1 MIESPVVTII
11 TCTFNNERTIKRTI
25 DSIQSQDFSNW
36 ELIIIDADSS
46 DLTLKY
52 ISDFMAT
59 DTRIKLISL
68 EYQSPWE
75 ESTLFG
81 LEAAKGRYSF
91 ILDADDFVK
100 SNYIS
105 SLLNCFVDK
114 ELICAAGNLMLI
126 TEDQLAFLD
135 NPSNYKNFKFTAW
148 VPKWI
153 RISGALLTPESF
165 GLVNCVYGLW
175 QTSCLMQIRKLDEF
189 TKSVHQDQYFIL
201 NALNMGRIKYTNTT
215 THVREIKG
223 TPKTQLKKTF
233 SLKELRFTFL
243 FQLLKTIPP
252 NKIYLTWIIKNISLA
267 SFVYIL
273 IVLIRNSISVPIY
286 LNILI
291 YRVTS
296 NAIKKFIN

>member
-1 MIESPVVTII
+1 VVTVI

-59 DTRIKLISL
+59 DNRIKLISL

-81 LEAAKGRYSF
+81 LEAAKGQYSF

-114 ELICAAGNLMLI
+114 ELICATGNLMLI
-126 TEDQLAFLD
+126 TKDQLAFLD

-148 VPKWI
+148 TPKWI

-175 QTSCLMQIRKLDEF
+175 QTSCLMQIRNLDEF

-201 NALNMGRIKYTNTT
+201 NALKMGRIKYTNTT
-215 THVREIKG
+215 THVRELTE
-223 TPKTQLKKTF
+223 TPKTQTKKTL

-267 SFVYIL
+267 SVVYIL
-273 IVLIRNSISVPIY
+273 IVLIRNSISVPVY
-286 LNILI
+286 LNIFI
-291 YRVTS
+291 YRVTI